1 MFPAGIATTFA
12 FMLPIAT
19 PPNALVF
26 SYGYIK
32 VSDMVSVLVLHCGL
46 YTIGLAWLWLKR
58 FSLQHHSRIN
68 MFVKSNL
75 FKYKNV
81 ILRNVV

>member
-1 MFPAGIATTFA
+1 MYLMFPAGIATTFA

-46 YTIGLAWLWLKR
+46 YTIGLA
-58 FSLQHHSRIN
+58 
-68 MFVKSNL
+68 
-75 FKYKNV
+75 
-81 ILRNVV
+81 